1 MTDLDP
7 CRPFT
12 ADEVTEP
19 PPVRCTAPTVVEVE
33 PTELQLALDR
43 ALAWANR
50 YLSAV
55 VRLAQ
60 WGPYLDAGGG
70 ADIVAARLALA
81 AADLAAGA
89 DELAVMV
96 AELQA
101 ASGAVR

>member
-1 MTDLDP
+1 MTALDP
-7 CRPFT
+7 CRPFD
-12 ADEVTEP
+12 ADDPAERA
-19 PPVRCTAPTVVEVE
+19 PVRCTAPAVVEVE

-55 VRLAQ
+55 IRLAQ

-81 AADLAAGA
+81 ADELAAGA
-89 DELAVMV
+89 DELAVIV